1 MTDSSK
7 GSTRLQTL
15 VELATQKCIQN
26 IYKLNDVGS
35 TPFHLL
41 SPVLERM
48 NAKQLSTIET
58 CSPHLIPLSDT
69 LWPNLIEKDFPDRP
83 IYSKRRPVPIRPS
96 IRHTKGDLFDER
108 MPNRSLYYQYS
119 QERDAFRND
128 SAKRLRRITERLKQE
143 KEAKA
148 IVAVPTLLRD
158 PTVNSRKRM
167 YNGTSV
173 GRNTSSYQ
181 SNTIIGKAR
190 RELKNRSIMFQGKN
204 QNRYDAYA
212 AFKQQPQSSSPVERR
227 LSRKP
232 TSFNTAETRRQVLL
246 HRPTVEDVKRKE
258 VESLFTS
265 PSEILPNQS
274 DGATFED
281 STTSVETA
289 SSETILPPRKR
300 RPPPSIFL
308 SRKRPQSK
316 SSPVK
321 SRPKGSTS
329 STDSTASKVTT
340 EVSEPSKI
348 QAIRSSIFS

>member
-1 MTDSSK
+1 MTDSGK
-7 GSTRLQTL
+7 GSSRLQTL

-26 IYKLNDVGS
+26 IYKLSDVGT

-58 CSPHLIPLSDT
+58 SSPHLIPLSDS

-83 IYSKRRPVPIRPS
+83 IYSKRRPVPILS
-96 IRHTKGDLFDER
+96 STKRTDGDLFDER

-119 QERDAFRND
+119 QERDAFRD
-128 SAKRLRRITERLKQE
+128 DLAQRLRRITQRLKQE

-167 YNGTSV
+167 YNGAA
-173 GRNTSSYQ
+173 GRNTTSYQ
-181 SNTIIGKAR
+181 LNTILGKAR
-190 RELKNRSIMFQGKN
+190 RELKNRLMMFQGKN

-212 AFKQQPQSSSPVERR
+212 VFKQQPQLPPPTERR
-227 LSRKP
+227 LNRKP

-246 HRPTVEDVKRKE
+246 HSPTIEDVKRKE
-258 VESLFTS
+258 VESLFTGPMEITPDQS
-265 PSEILPNQS
+265 GGGTSE
-274 DGATFED
+274 DGTVVA
-281 STTSVETA
+281 ETA

-308 SRKRPQSK
+308 SRKRSQVRQ
-316 SSPVK
+316 SPVK
-321 SRPKGSTS
+321 STKGSTS
-329 STDSTASKVTT
+329 NTGSTAST